1 LSYSFLMFLY
11 KSEETPW
18 GKANLLPSLE
28 HELFFQFLAFSPS
41 YIAVHLAK
49 TSKKKIEEKRLIS
62 MGLQPVI
69 SLYEKLGNIYDVVFD
84 EWWVKTGQYY
94 FVGKN
99 ESSKVMITLDMTLDK
114 KALLK
119 ELESLIDDYHQT
131 LRTTNEKINFLK
143 NKIQVRNLVFL
154 RQLVNL
160 KTTHIKN
167 KNDLPDWRL
176 GVDASEYWPL
186 SKHAEVFYS
195 RYPEIHISIKKL
207 DKNKNNEKSRYLLGQ
222 LVSRQMREALYISE
236 NAARG
241 LFPSKECL
249 DTIEYGS
256 FNYISYSKL
265 THDLSK
271 KIYDPD
277 NDFYRRYRPKSLNFK
292 KWQRFEKEFGDNSAP
307 ISKSEK
313 EHQEILTKYLNDE
326 ISIWDLN

>member
-1 LSYSFLMFLY
+1 MFLY

-131 LRTTNEKINFLK
+131 LRTTNEKISFLK

-207 DKNKNNEKSRYLLGQ
+207 DKNNLSEKIQFQLLVDGNYFHPFKNISNNKCDFIPHVCIEGGDNKYCSIAAASILAKVARDEYIDDLVNKNPDLSEKYGIDSNKG
-222 LVSRQMREALYISE
+222 
-236 NAARG
+236 
-241 LFPSKECL
+241 
-249 DTIEYGS
+249 YGS
-256 FNYISYSKL
+256 KKHIDGIKL
-265 THDLSK
+265 H
-271 KIYDPD
+271 
-277 NDFYRRYRPKSLNFK
+277 
-292 KWQRFEKEFGDNSAP
+292 G
-307 ISKSEK
+307 ISKWHRKTFGICKSFV
-313 EHQEILTKYLNDE
+313 
-326 ISIWDLN
+326 